1 MIKGTRFGWSKSW
14 KRDLSARLWRFSD
27 IIQDDQKVLN
37 KILYGIEKF
46 NKEDN
51 KFTVITLRFSM
62 KYYEK
67 IKNMNRFSKSTID
80 LLHLMN
86 EYEKNVGSKMKLS
99 SCSFLVDDQLQRI
112 QRGMY
117 QIYYYEN
124 LFNSLENII
133 IINRKQVWINE
144 QWKNC

>member
-1 MIKGTRFGWSKSW
+1 MV
-14 KRDLSARLWRFSD
+14 DLNPEKEIFQLGFEGFQIF

-86 EYEKNVGSKMKLS
+86 EYKKNVGSKMKLS
-99 SCSFLVDDQLQRI
+99 SCSFLVVDQLQRI

-133 IINRKQVWINE
+133 IINRKQV
-144 QWKNC
+144 

>member
-1 MIKGTRFGWSKSW
+1 MV
-14 KRDLSARLWRFSD
+14 DLNPEKEIFQLGFEGFQIF

-37 KILYGIEKF
+37 KILYDIEKF
-46 NKEDN
+46 NKKDN

-133 IINRKQVWINE
+133 IINRKQV
-144 QWKNC
+144 

>member
-1 MIKGTRFGWSKSW
+1 MV
-14 KRDLSARLWRFSD
+14 DLNPEKEIFQLGFEGFQIF

-86 EYEKNVGSKMKLS
+86 EYGKK
-99 SCSFLVDDQLQRI
+99 CR
-112 QRGMY
+112 
-117 QIYYYEN
+117 
-124 LFNSLENII
+124 LENEVIY
-133 IINRKQVWINE
+133 
-144 QWKNC
+144 CPFS